1 MIYYT
6 AAGLFV
12 HSTIIIVNATIYK
25 WQCTCYIQVV
35 LFIANC
41 ACCLNLDGNQQVD
54 NFDESKILA
63 KYEQRLR
70 RLVRHKKENSLFLT
84 LLLWKTNW
92 TPKQIH
98 QTVLFEHPPSIDLI
112 HSPNSLLPIAIVS
125 LLGSGTSQVIH
136 REYNVR
142 LIAW

>member
-54 NFDESKILA
+54 NFDESQILA
-63 KYEQRLR
+63 KYKQRLR
-70 RLVRHKKENSLFLT
+70 RLVRHKKRELIVLDITLVKDQLNS
-84 LLLWKTNW
+84 KTNSSNRS
-92 TPKQIH
+92 
-98 QTVLFEHPPSIDLI
+98 F
-112 HSPNSLLPIAIVS
+112 
-125 LLGSGTSQVIH
+125 
-136 REYNVR
+136 
-142 LIAW
+142 